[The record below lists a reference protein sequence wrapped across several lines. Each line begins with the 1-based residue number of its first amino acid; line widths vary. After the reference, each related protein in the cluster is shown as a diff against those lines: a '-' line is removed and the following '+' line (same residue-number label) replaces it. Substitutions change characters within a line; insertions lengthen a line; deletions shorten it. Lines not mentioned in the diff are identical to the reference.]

1 MCVCGCWLV
10 GIFPLVFFFF
20 FLGGGGGGGGGEGA
34 GGWKILTI
42 KLWFL
47 GDVV

>member
-20 FLGGGGGGGGGEGA
+20 LGGGGRREREREA
-34 GGWKILTI
+34 ADRSISQLKCWL
-42 KLWFL
+42 
-47 GDVV
+47 